1 MKYKKILLLVIV
13 LLPLISTTSVRADY
27 AVPPESLETG
37 NTAFYLC
44 AVNTSQTLEI
54 NLTHT
59 VGSFEVYLF
68 NKRPLNTDIDS
79 YSLVD
84 EDDGDNPTISYTVPE
99 DKIYYL
105 QINLVNS
112 GPAVF
117 SISSS
122 HNLVRY
128 YLPQIPGFPLEFVF
142 LSLVSGVGLI
152 YIIYKR
158 KIKQ

>member
-13 LLPLISTTSVRADY
+13 LLPVISTTSVRADY

-44 AVNTSQTLEI
+44 AANTSQTLEI

-68 NKRPLNTDIDS
+68 NKRPLNTDIDT

-84 EDDGDNPTISYTVPE
+84 DDDSDNPTISYTVPE